1 MSDRDARDRAA
12 VWVVGIAL
20 VALSLLVLWLWAA
33 EAL

>member
-12 VWVVGIAL
+12 VWVVWIAL
-20 VALSLLVLWLWAA
+20 VALTLLVLWLWAT